1 MTSTAVRWVLVDGT
15 TGEGAPIDR
24 GARDIAAT
32 FDVDGLLDA
41 LLYGAES
48 RIHAVG
54 VTWTRDAEDAA
65 SSVLQALEARGLAN
79 VVAVSEI
86 EAADALASG
95 IADIAGYA
103 DVAVCVVEP
112 DAAVVAMVDADGV
125 NVERI
130 GRPLDGDDAVELTS
144 SLLTVLDLN
153 DLRPDAIFV
162 LGSADLDPIVS
173 SLAATA
179 SSPVI
184 SAAEA
189 DFALPRGAALASAQ
203 AVNTLD
209 AAAAPKHWMSRI
221 GALRSVLVAAVVTFV
236 ISLSAALGLRL
247 APDTDR
253 PEMANAAGAP
263 APAAAG
269 PAAPLAA
276 PRTPLL
282 ALPESPAPEA
292 PPPVAKTM
300 TAAVPPAP
308 EAVPVAPPPEAA
320 PVAPPPE
327 AAPVAPPPEAVPIAP
342 PPAYVPPA
350 PPPQPR
356 LRDRI
361 IEHIPIIGRFHAPQY
376 PYSP

>member
-1 MTSTAVRWVLVDGT
+1 MDLVLGLSMTSTTVRWVLVDGT
-15 TGEGAPIDR
+15 TGGGAPIDR
-24 GARDIAAT
+24 GARDITAT

-48 RIHAVG
+48 RIHAIG

-65 SSVLQALEARGLAN
+65 SSVLQALEARGLDN

-103 DVAVCVVEP
+103 DVAVCLVEP
-112 DAAVVAMVDADGV
+112 DAAVVVMVDADGV

-153 DLRPDAIFV
+153 DRRPDAIFV
-162 LGSADLDPIVS
+162 LGSADLDLIVS
-173 SLAATA
+173 SLSTTA

-184 SAAEA
+184 SSAEA
-189 DFALPRGAALASAQ
+189 DLALPRGAALASAQ

-253 PEMANAAGAP
+253 PEMANAAGGP
-263 APAAAG
+263 APAAAA
-269 PAAPLAA
+269 PSAPLAA

-282 ALPESPAPEA
+282 AVPESPAPEA

-300 TAAVPPAP
+300 VAAVPPAP
-308 EAVPVAPPPEAA
+308 EAAPDAPPPEAI
-320 PVAPPPE
+320 PV
-327 AAPVAPPPEAVPIAP
+327 AP

-361 IEHIPIIGRFHAPQY
+361 LERIPIIGRFHQPQ
-376 PYSP
+376 

>member
-1 MTSTAVRWVLVDGT
+1 MDLVLGLSMTSTAVRWVLVDGT

-24 GARDIAAT
+24 GVRDIAAT

-48 RIHAVG
+48 RIHAIG

-65 SSVLQALEARGLAN
+65 SSVFQALEARGLGN

-162 LGSADLDPIVS
+162 LGSADLDPVVS
-173 SLAATA
+173 SLATTA

-203 AVNTLD
+203 AVHTLD
-209 AAAAPKHWMSRI
+209 AAAAPKHRMSRI

-253 PEMANAAGAP
+253 PEMAIAAGEP
-263 APAAAG
+263 APAAA
-269 PAAPLAA
+269 PPSAPLAA

-282 ALPESPAPEA
+282 AIPESPAPEP

-300 TAAVPPAP
+300 AAPVPPAP
-308 EAVPVAPPPEAA
+308 EAVPVGPPPEAA

-327 AAPVAPPPEAVPIAP
+327 AAPIAP

-350 PPPQPR
+350 PPPEPR

-361 IEHIPIIGRFHAPQY
+361 LEHIPIIGRFHQPQY
-376 PYSP
+376 PSSP

>member
-1 MTSTAVRWVLVDGT
+1 MDLVLGLSMTPTAVRWVLVDGT

-24 GARDIAAT
+24 GTRDIAAA

-41 LLYGAES
+41 VLYGAES
-48 RIHAVG
+48 RIHAIG

-65 SSVLQALEARGLAN
+65 NSVLQALDARGLAN
-79 VVAVSEI
+79 VVTVSEI
-86 EAADALASG
+86 EAADALARG
-95 IADIAGYA
+95 IAAIAGYV

-112 DAAVVAMVDADGV
+112 DAAVLAMVDADGV

-162 LGSADLDPIVS
+162 LGSVDLDLIVS
-173 SLAATA
+173 SLATVA

-236 ISLSAALGLRL
+236 ISLSAALNLRL

-253 PEMANAAGAP
+253 PEIANAAGGP
-263 APAAAG
+263 APAAAAPSAPLA
-269 PAAPLAA
+269 PAPSVPLAA
-276 PRTPLL
+276 PPTPLL
-282 ALPESPAPEA
+282 AIPQSPAPEA
-292 PPPVAKTM
+292 PPLVAKTM
-300 TAAVPPAP
+300 AVT
-308 EAVPVAPPPEAA
+308 VPPPPEAL
-320 PVAPPPE
+320 PDAPPPD
-327 AAPVAPPPEAVPIAP
+327 APPPEAVPVP
-342 PPAYVPPA
+342 PPPVYVPPA

-361 IEHIPIIGRFHAPQY
+361 LEHIPIIGRFHQPQN
-376 PYSP
+376 P

>member
-1 MTSTAVRWVLVDGT
+1 MDLVLGLSITSTVVRWVLVDGT

-24 GARDIAAT
+24 GARDVAT
-32 FDVDGLLDA
+32 AFDVDGLLDE
-41 LLYGAES
+41 LYVAEG

-54 VTWTRDAEDAA
+54 VTWTRDAEDVA
-65 SSVLQALEARGLAN
+65 SGVLQALSARGLDN

-95 IADIAGYA
+95 IADIAGYD

-112 DAAVVAMVDADGV
+112 DAAVVALVDAGGV

-153 DLRPDAIFV
+153 DRRPDAIFV
-162 LGSADLDPIVS
+162 LGSVDLDLIVA
-173 SLAATA
+173 SLAATG

-189 DFALPRGAALASAQ
+189 DFALARGAALASAQ

-209 AAAAPKHWMSRI
+209 GEAATPRHRISRT
-221 GALRSVLVAAVVTFV
+221 GALTSVLVAAVVTFV
-236 ISLSAALGLRL
+236 ISLSVALGLRL
-247 APDTDR
+247 GPNSDR
-253 PEMANAAGAP
+253 PEMANAAGEP
-263 APAAAG
+263 APAAA
-269 PAAPLAA
+269 APSVAQAA

-282 ALPESPAPEA
+282 AAPELPTPEA
-292 PPPVAKTM
+292 PPLLAKTM
-300 TAAVPPAP
+300 VVAAPPPPVP
-308 EAVPVAPPPEAA
+308 EAVPAPAPAYVPPPA
-320 PVAPPPE
+320 
-327 AAPVAPPPEAVPIAP
+327 
-342 PPAYVPPA
+342 PPAYVPPP

-361 IEHIPIIGRFHAPQY
+361 IEHIPIIGRFHQPQ
-376 PYSP
+376 